1 MARNQ
6 AYTESSAAAA
16 ASGALALQRQSG
28 SGMRMTLNHPNPEV
42 AGRHLIQETVV
53 GSNGRAHHIEAMMPK
68 GGLPRHRLLRV
79 LDYIRANLTGNL
91 SIAELAAI
99 AGMSPHYFA
108 EMFRRSTGRPPHQFV
123 LLQRI
128 EHAKD
133 RLCDR
138 RYSVIEAALDAGFQN
153 PSHFARTFRRLAGTS
168 PSEFQSEADERTLF
182 AGAKDQVPTPETLR
196 TIDCISG
203 RPQS

>member
-6 AYTESSAAAA
+6 AHTESSAAAA
-16 ASGALALQRQSG
+16 ASGAMGLQRQSS
-28 SGMRMTLNHPNPEV
+28 SGMRLTLKHPNPDV
-42 AGRHLIQETVV
+42 AGGHLIQEIVV
-53 GSNGRAHHIEAMMPK
+53 GSNGRARHIAAMMSK
-68 GGLPRHRLLRV
+68 RGLPRHRLLRV
-79 LDYIRANLTGNL
+79 VGYIRANLAGNL

-133 RLCDR
+133 ILRDQ

-182 AGAKDQVPTPETLR
+182 AEAEDQAPTPERRLGE
-196 TIDCISG
+196 IL
-203 RPQS
+203 

>member
-1 MARNQ
+1 MARNETY
-6 AYTESSAAAA
+6 AGSSAAA
-16 ASGALALQRQSG
+16 ASGALVLQRQSG
-28 SGMRMTLNHPNPEV
+28 SGMRMALNHSNRDVE
-42 AGRHLIQETVV
+42 GGHRIQETVV
-53 GSNGRAHHIEAMMPK
+53 GSNGRAHIVVMMSK
-68 GGLPRHRLLRV
+68 GGLPRHRLQRV

-91 SIAELAAI
+91 CIAELAAI

-133 RLCDR
+133 RLRDR
-138 RYSVIEAALDAGFQN
+138 RYSVIEAGLDAGFQN

-182 AGAKDQVPTPETLR
+182 PEAT
-196 TIDCISG
+196 G
-203 RPQS
+203 